1 MQLRDASFVPGRF
14 SVASDGDTMLI
25 IRGTYEHKILAVNKR
40 LTLVCPCLL
49 KNAHPG
55 RFFCAQN
62 PHCFE
67 LDQLYN
73 TVKDP
78 DEHNNILY
86 DAVGEFR

>member
-1 MQLRDASFVPGRF
+1 MQLRHASFVPGRI

-25 IRGTYEHKILAVNKR
+25 IRGAYEHKILTVNKR

-55 RFFCAQN
+55 HFFCAQN

-86 DAVGEFR
+86 DAFGEFR